1 VKTTV
6 DLPDELLRRA
16 KATAAVRGESLR
28 VLLTEALTSHLEAPS
43 GARPGQEEAWRKV
56 FGKAQPEEV
65 AEIDA
70 AVTAHLE
77 QVDFES
83 WR

>member
-1 VKTTV
+1 MKTTIE
-6 DLPDELLRRA
+6 LPDELLRRA

-28 VLLTEALTSHLEAPS
+28 VLLTEALSSHLERPS
-43 GARPGQEEAWRKV
+43 EPASDRPEAWRKV

-70 AVTAHLE
+70 AVAESLE
-77 QVDFES
+77 QIDFAS

>member
-1 VKTTV
+1 MKTTIE
-6 DLPDELLRRA
+6 LPDELLRRA

-28 VLLTEALTSHLEAPS
+28 VLLTAALSSHLQEPPEPAS
-43 GARPGQEEAWRKV
+43 GHEEAWRKV

-70 AVTAHLE
+70 AVTESLE
-77 QVDFES
+77 RIDLES